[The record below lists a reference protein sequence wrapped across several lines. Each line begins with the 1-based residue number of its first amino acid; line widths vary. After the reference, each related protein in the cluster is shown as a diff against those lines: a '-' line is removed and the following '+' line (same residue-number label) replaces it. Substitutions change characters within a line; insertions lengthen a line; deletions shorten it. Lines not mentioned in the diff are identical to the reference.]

1 MLTKILLL
9 FTIVGTVLAE
19 LPRRVHSG
27 WDRNVGDGSIGKILQ
42 DGDSEYLFKM
52 RFKWDL
58 DINCANFYL
67 QTSDYE

>member
-19 LPRRVHSG
+19 LPRRVHSD
-27 WDRNVGDGSIGKILQ
+27 WDRKVSDGLIGKILQ
-42 DGDSEYLFKM
+42 DGDSEFLFSM
-52 RFKWDL
+52 SFKWDL

-67 QTSDYE
+67 RTSDYE